1 MLYIRPDE
9 DWAPA
14 NKASDL
20 NIALTWLLSTDLDHL
35 PEALKGRADELRAAI
50 NAGEVKQF
58 FIWYVHNLP
67 CSDNVQRELRAV
79 ENTARAALARYPG
92 GQDINIFAEE
102 FAKRD
107 LTVYIPK
114 LSALSLLPT
123 TFS

>member
-1 MLYIRPDE
+1 VKAE
-9 DWAPA
+9 APA

-20 NIALTWLLSTDLDHL
+20 NTALTWLLSTDLDHL

-50 NAGEVKQF
+50 HAGEIKQI

-67 CSDNVQRELRAV
+67 CAPNVQRELRAV

-102 FAKRD
+102 ICESQLDRRTAYTPRPSG
-107 LTVYIPK
+107 L
-114 LSALSLLPT
+114 
-123 TFS
+123 